1 MDSVNAGLRWRY
13 RREKK
18 SIFIFLNPAGPC
30 IDGSI
35 LPIMRDINHEED
47 KVSMIRKKE
56 ARNLWRDDYRFLNN
70 LYLPHLTIT

>member
-18 SIFIFLNPAGPC
+18 SIFSFSPAGPC

-47 KVSMIRKKE
+47 QVSMIRKKKTG
-56 ARNLWRDDYRFLNN
+56 NLWRADYRFLNN
-70 LYLPHLTIT
+70 LYFLHSTLI

>member
-1 MDSVNAGLRWRY
+1 MDSVNAGGLRWRY
-13 RREKK
+13 RTKKK

-47 KVSMIRKKE
+47 QVSMIRKKKTG
-56 ARNLWRDDYRFLNN
+56 NLWRADYRFLNKFST
-70 LYLPHLTIT
+70 LI